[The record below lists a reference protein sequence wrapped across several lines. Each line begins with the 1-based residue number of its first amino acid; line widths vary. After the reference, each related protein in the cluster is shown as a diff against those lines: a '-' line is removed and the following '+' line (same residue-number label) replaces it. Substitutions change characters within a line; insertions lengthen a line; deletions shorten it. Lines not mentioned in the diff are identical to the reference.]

1 MKIQRKYKQT
11 IKTLEEYTIKS
22 CKVLNKCKTNNFSK
36 ITNDQENNK
45 LMIRKY
51 CYCSFTEK
59 NKKII
64 HHEHT
69 TGNYIISICSVYN
82 LNYQYKKNLTK

>member
-1 MKIQRKYKQT
+1 
-11 IKTLEEYTIKS
+11 
-22 CKVLNKCKTNNFSK
+22 
-36 ITNDQENNK
+36 
-45 LMIRKY
+45 MIRKD